1 MYASHRRGLQ
11 LQPCSSYHERSGRL
25 GRGTQVSHS
34 HYDGLLVLTGI
45 RIDVGGKL
53 LTNQLKELVSFR
65 QWNMMDETY
74 IMNHVKESCCLVSSN
89 FKHDLEVCRWVLSP
103 ALLVYPSLHT
113 PCRADPKGNSIVREY
128 VLPDLTQNK
137 QGWIRQPGD
146 IVTDNDQVLVM
157 NNERFTVPELLFRPD
172 DIG

>member
-1 MYASHRRGLQ
+1 
-11 LQPCSSYHERSGRL
+11 
-25 GRGTQVSHS
+25 
-34 HYDGLLVLTGI
+34 
-45 RIDVGGKL
+45 
-53 LTNQLKELVSFR
+53 
-65 QWNMMDETY
+65 
-74 IMNHVKESCCLVSSN
+74 
-89 FKHDLEVCRWVLSP
+89 LS
-103 ALLVYPSLHT
+103 AVFLVYPSLHPT
-113 PCRADPKGNSIVREY
+113 CRADPKGNPIVREY